1 MSPWIL
7 SDNKSRVGKFLKK
20 QERVKNRGMVRT
32 KQGATPVGG
41 VFKAHI
47 FAADAT
53 HARQAIEVSRAV
65 AADGLS
71 RANVGCS
78 VIAGWESEK
87 NGSCQPTR
95 SSQIQGVGGVESRRI
110 SQGPALE
117 LGRRRSRRILH
128 GSEPIECHPAYD

>member
-1 MSPWIL
+1 
-7 SDNKSRVGKFLKK
+7 
-20 QERVKNRGMVRT
+20 MVSAEQRS
-32 KQGATPVGG
+32 TPVGG

-47 FAADAT
+47 FAANAA

-65 AADGLS
+65 AADDLS
-71 RANVGCS
+71 RSEVGCS

-95 SSQIQGVGGVESRRI
+95 SSQIQSVGGVESRRI

-117 LGRRRSRRILH
+117 PRRRRSRRILH
-128 GSEPIECHPAYD
+128 GSEPIECHPSYV